1 MSMLEDF
8 MTSQEAA
15 QTLNKTSRQITGLC
29 KKGDLTG
36 AIKHGG
42 IWLIPKLAIEIYSRT
57 KARNIYYRKD
67 THYDQQ

>member
-8 MTSQEAA
+8 MTSQEAS

-29 KKGDLTG
+29 QKGDLIG

-42 IWLIPKLAIEIYSRT
+42 IWLIPKLSIEIYSKT
-57 KARNIYYRKD
+57 KARSKYYRKGN
-67 THYDQQ
+67 HNDQQ